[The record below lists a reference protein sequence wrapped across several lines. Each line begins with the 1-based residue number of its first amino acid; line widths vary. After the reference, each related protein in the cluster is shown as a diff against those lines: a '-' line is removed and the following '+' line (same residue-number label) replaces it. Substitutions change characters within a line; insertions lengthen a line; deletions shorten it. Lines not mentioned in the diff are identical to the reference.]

1 MATQSAS
8 PSMVRLHKMFAS
20 SRTVH
25 ALFKR
30 FSWPHS
36 TPVISATAFMH
47 LLLPSMLVWFSRGVC
62 CLVP

>member
-1 MATQSAS
+1 
-8 PSMVRLHKMFAS
+8 MVRLHKMFAS